1 MWSARVSA
9 TVGPWERTRSLASWT
24 SKWRPLDDVESET
37 SFLPGVTPS
46 PVPGGLN
53 PGGY

>member
-9 TVGPWERTRSLASWT
+9 TVGLWERTMW
-24 SKWRPLDDVESET
+24 KPLDDVESET

-53 PGGY
+53 PGGS